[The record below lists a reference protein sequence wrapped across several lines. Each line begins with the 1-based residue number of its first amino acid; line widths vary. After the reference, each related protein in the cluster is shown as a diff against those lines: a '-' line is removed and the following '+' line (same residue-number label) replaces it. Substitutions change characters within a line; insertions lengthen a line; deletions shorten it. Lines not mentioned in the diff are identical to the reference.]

1 MSRSRAQRG
10 EHLFNPRRSA
20 RIPGL
25 APFFDDPFFRQFFG
39 VPFESIPRERRERSL
54 GSGVI
59 VTEDGYIL
67 TNAHVV
73 DGADEIKVALA
84 DDKTVYEAKVVGAD
98 PHTDVAVI
106 KVEGRKFPAITVT
119 DSDLVEVGDV
129 VLAIG
134 NPFGVGQTV
143 TMGIVSA
150 KGRAGMGIVDYEDFI
165 QTDASINPG
174 NSGGA
179 LVDAA
184 GRLVGINQS
193 IISRSGGNQG
203 IGFSIPINLA
213 RYVMERLVTDGKVT
227 RGYLGV
233 LVQPVT
239 PELAKEFNLPD
250 NSGALIGE
258 VTKDSPAEDA
268 GLKEGDVIIQF
279 NGRKVTDSRHLRL
292 MASQTAPGTKVQVK
306 FLRDGKEQQ
315 ATVKLGELP
324 EGGLAKA
331 DTGPGGLRR
340 SPQPDVLD
348 GVTVDDL
355 DARTRRQFNLPAQ
368 LQGAVEVE
376 VDPASA
382 GAAAGLRAGDVILEI
397 NRQRV
402 TNADELVRLSE
413 QVKGNRVLLRVWSQA
428 AAVPGGRS
436 QAGATVNPPTRRR
449 VWPRFI
455 TSSRSRLNASW
466 KTQGGVP
473 AAGAGAA
480 PRCLGLQ
487 SDPFSN
493 CRRLTRCS
501 GIPNAAAATTSNDG
515 AGRARPAPG
524 LPGPSRWF
532 NRRRPAEPFR
542 ATPSAP
548 SIREVSLAESF
559 GTFVRASRNSSTGG
573 GVISAR
579 GPAQSRAARE
589 PQSRSSSAPKKPGGG
604 AGCAFGFRRGPAARL
619 VAGGA
624 PSVAMNAGTAKARA
638 PSRRIGRWKWTIRPA
653 CARVTRCGSPCT
665 VWGFRTFI

>member
-1 MSRSRAQRG
+1 MLTKMRWTGARQRMWRSECDAAIGGRSGLVLWMAVLLLGSWTVAASAPPKLKVDSSPLATDTRAATSFSPIVKKVAPSVVNIYSTKTVRQ
-10 EHLFNPRRSA
+10 N
-20 RIPGL
+20 PGL

-331 DTGPGGLRR
+331 DTRPGGLRR

-368 LQGAVEVE
+368 LQGAVVVE

-382 GAAAGLRAGDVILEI
+382 AAAAGLRAGDVILEI

-402 TNADELVRLSE
+402 TNADEAVRLSE
-413 QVKGNRVLLRVWSQA
+413 QVKNNRVLLRVWSQ
-428 AAVPGGRS
+428 GGSRFLVVE
-436 QAGATVNPPTRRR
+436 AKPARR
-449 VWPRFI
+449 
-455 TSSRSRLNASW
+455 
-466 KTQGGVP
+466 
-473 AAGAGAA
+473 
-480 PRCLGLQ
+480 
-487 SDPFSN
+487 
-493 CRRLTRCS
+493 
-501 GIPNAAAATTSNDG
+501 
-515 AGRARPAPG
+515 
-524 LPGPSRWF
+524 
-532 NRRRPAEPFR
+532 
-542 ATPSAP
+542 
-548 SIREVSLAESF
+548 
-559 GTFVRASRNSSTGG
+559 
-573 GVISAR
+573 
-579 GPAQSRAARE
+579 
-589 PQSRSSSAPKKPGGG
+589 
-604 AGCAFGFRRGPAARL
+604 
-619 VAGGA
+619 
-624 PSVAMNAGTAKARA
+624 
-638 PSRRIGRWKWTIRPA
+638 
-653 CARVTRCGSPCT
+653 
-665 VWGFRTFI
+665 

>member
-1 MSRSRAQRG
+1 MVTRTLWNGVRQTVSQGARDAAIGGRSGLVLWMAVLLLGSWTVAASAPPKLKVDSSPLATDTRAATSFSPIVKKVAPSVVNIYSTKTVRQ
-10 EHLFNPRRSA
+10 N
-20 RIPGL
+20 PGL

-315 ATVKLGELP
+315 TTVKLGELP

-331 DTGPGGLRR
+331 DTRPGGLRR

-368 LQGAVEVE
+368 LQGAVVVE

-382 GAAAGLRAGDVILEI
+382 AAAAGLRAGDVILEI

-402 TNADELVRLSE
+402 TNADEAVRLSE
-413 QVKGNRVLLRVWSQA
+413 QVKGNRVLLRVWSQ
-428 AAVPGGRS
+428 GGSRFLVVE
-436 QAGATVNPPTRRR
+436 AKPARR
-449 VWPRFI
+449 
-455 TSSRSRLNASW
+455 
-466 KTQGGVP
+466 
-473 AAGAGAA
+473 
-480 PRCLGLQ
+480 
-487 SDPFSN
+487 
-493 CRRLTRCS
+493 
-501 GIPNAAAATTSNDG
+501 
-515 AGRARPAPG
+515 
-524 LPGPSRWF
+524 
-532 NRRRPAEPFR
+532 
-542 ATPSAP
+542 
-548 SIREVSLAESF
+548 
-559 GTFVRASRNSSTGG
+559 
-573 GVISAR
+573 
-579 GPAQSRAARE
+579 
-589 PQSRSSSAPKKPGGG
+589 
-604 AGCAFGFRRGPAARL
+604 
-619 VAGGA
+619 
-624 PSVAMNAGTAKARA
+624 
-638 PSRRIGRWKWTIRPA
+638 
-653 CARVTRCGSPCT
+653 
-665 VWGFRTFI
+665 